1 MKYLLLIY
9 TDEAA
14 AAAAQANVT
23 PEEQAAQTE
32 VWYDYG
38 DWLTEKGWMRGGD
51 ALKDVDSEIRNALTE
66 SFRNLQTLT
75 QYGCADAENQQTETE
90 TQTQTET
97 SGSGDEQLPVCDPV
111 NPVEPCRPG

>member
-32 VWYDYG
+32 VWYD
-38 DWLTEKGWMRGGD
+38 
-51 ALKDVDSEIRNALTE
+51 
-66 SFRNLQTLT
+66 
-75 QYGCADAENQQTETE
+75 
-90 TQTQTET
+90 
-97 SGSGDEQLPVCDPV
+97 
-111 NPVEPCRPG
+111 